1 MNISLALMSTT
12 HHQMKVYGM
21 NFVLYEMFVFI
32 RVSLN
37 KFKIFIGKSI
47 SIGFSHVLY
56 DCLCL
61 GLFVFN
67 RPWEIGLITGKFV
80 NSYVFFLNKNNI
92 YGYYYNFIQG
102 DFMGM
107 IEINQL
113 TKDYGDHKGIF
124 DLSISIH
131 EGEVYGFLGPNGA
144 GKSTTMRHVMG
155 FSKPDSG
162 NISVNNFDSWK
173 EKEKIKENIGYL
185 AGEIALP
192 NDMTGL
198 QYLKLISKM
207 RKMKSFDYADELLK
221 YFKIDPD
228 VKIKSMSKG
237 MKQKIAIVATFMHNP
252 EIILLDEPTS
262 GLDPLMQE
270 RFIELVVKEKDKGKT
285 IFMSSHIF
293 DEVSKVCDRVGIV
306 KEGHLIKEVDMDSLR
321 NNEEKTYIVKFKN
334 NVGAD
339 KIMNTY
345 PNSTVN
351 DKQEIS
357 ITIDD
362 NEINRLIND
371 LSTCDLVF
379 LKEREQSLE
388 EYFMKFYAG
397 DIDD

>member
-1 MNISLALMSTT
+1 
-12 HHQMKVYGM
+12 
-21 NFVLYEMFVFI
+21 
-32 RVSLN
+32 
-37 KFKIFIGKSI
+37 
-47 SIGFSHVLY
+47 
-56 DCLCL
+56 
-61 GLFVFN
+61 
-67 RPWEIGLITGKFV
+67 
-80 NSYVFFLNKNNI
+80 
-92 YGYYYNFIQG
+92 
-102 DFMGM
+102 MGM

-162 NISVNNFDSWK
+162 NISVNNLDSWK
-173 EKEKIKENIGYL
+173 EKEKVKENIGYL

-207 RKMKSFDYADELLK
+207 RKMKSFEYADELLK

-293 DEVSKVCDRVGIV
+293 DEVSKACDRVGIV

-334 NVGAD
+334 NVDAD

-345 PNSTVN
+345 PNSAVN
-351 DKQEIS
+351 DKQEVS

-362 NEINRLIND
+362 NEINKLIND
-371 LSTCDLVF
+371 LSACDLVF
-379 LKEREQSLE
+379 LKEREESLE